1 MFAVINSVGLLGLNA
16 FAVKVEIEASKG
28 LPSFDIV
35 GLADAS
41 VKESRERVRS
51 ALRSS
56 EITLPLRKIIIN
68 LAPADVRKTGSV
80 YDLAV
85 AVALLRMADLVDDSM
100 LSTSAFIGEL
110 SLSGEVRPVQG
121 VLPMTIMAQKMGLS
135 EIYVPTDNVRE
146 ASVVEGIKAYG
157 VRSLR
162 ELVFH
167 FEKKAA
173 IVPAAHYKPTAESYR
188 PGENAVV
195 ELTVTDAQGNALSW
209 ASSGGHNVL
218 MIGSP
223 GSGKSMLAKR
233 MPSILPAMTFE
244 ESIETTNIHSVA
256 GLLDSN
262 SPLITARPFR
272 SPHHTVSPAGLSG
285 GGSVPKPG
293 EISLAHNGLLFLD
306 ELAEFSRPALE
317 ILRQPLEDR
326 QVTISRVSGSITY
339 PCSFMLIAAMNPCPC
354 GYFGHPTRKCI
365 CSPKQVSSYL
375 SKVSGPLLDRFDIHL
390 EVAPVEF
397 ADLSSTAKEESS
409 ASIRERVQKARDIQN
424 ERFKGTS
431 ITCNA
436 RITSDILHEVCPV
449 TDEASKLLEN
459 VFDRLGLSA
468 RAYDRILKVARTV
481 ADMDGAE
488 VIDKKHI
495 AMAVQYRSLDR
506 KYWNG

>member
-110 SLSGEVRPVQG
+110 SLSGEIRPVQG

-135 EIYVPTDNVRE
+135 EIYVPADNVRE

-173 IVPAAHYKPTAESYR
+173 IVPAAHYKPTAESYF
-188 PGENAVV
+188 GSLDFADVKGQS
-195 ELTVTDAQGNALSW
+195 AAKKALEV
-209 ASSGGHNVL
+209 AAAGGHNVL

-244 ESIETTNIHSVA
+244 ESIETTNIHSV
-256 GLLDSN
+256 
-262 SPLITARPFR
+262 
-272 SPHHTVSPAGLSG
+272 AGLSG

-481 ADMDGAE
+481 ADMDGAK

>member
-135 EIYVPTDNVRE
+135 EIYVPADNVRE

-173 IVPAAHYKPTAESYR
+173 IVPVAHYKPTAESYF
-188 PGENAVV
+188 GSLDFADVKGQS
-195 ELTVTDAQGNALSW
+195 AAKKALEV
-209 ASSGGHNVL
+209 AAAGGHNVL

-272 SPHHTVSPAGLSG
+272 SPHHTVSPA
-285 GGSVPKPG
+285 
-293 EISLAHNGLLFLD
+293 
-306 ELAEFSRPALE
+306 
-317 ILRQPLEDR
+317 
-326 QVTISRVSGSITY
+326 
-339 PCSFMLIAAMNPCPC
+339 
-354 GYFGHPTRKCI
+354 
-365 CSPKQVSSYL
+365 
-375 SKVSGPLLDRFDIHL
+375 
-390 EVAPVEF
+390 
-397 ADLSSTAKEESS
+397 
-409 ASIRERVQKARDIQN
+409 
-424 ERFKGTS
+424 
-431 ITCNA
+431 
-436 RITSDILHEVCPV
+436 LHE
-449 TDEASKLLEN
+449 
-459 VFDRLGLSA
+459 
-468 RAYDRILKVARTV
+468 
-481 ADMDGAE
+481 
-488 VIDKKHI
+488 
-495 AMAVQYRSLDR
+495 YRHR
-506 KYWNG
+506 W

>member
-1 MFAVINSVGLLGLNA
+1 MFAVVNSVGLLGLNA

-135 EIYVPTDNVRE
+135 EIYVPADNVRE

-173 IVPAAHYKPTAESYR
+173 IVPAAHYKPTAESYF
-188 PGENAVV
+188 GSLDFADVKGQS
-195 ELTVTDAQGNALSW
+195 AAKKALEV
-209 ASSGGHNVL
+209 AAAGGHNVL

-326 QVTISRVSGSITY
+326 QGTISGVSGSITY

-481 ADMDGAE
+481 ADMDGAK